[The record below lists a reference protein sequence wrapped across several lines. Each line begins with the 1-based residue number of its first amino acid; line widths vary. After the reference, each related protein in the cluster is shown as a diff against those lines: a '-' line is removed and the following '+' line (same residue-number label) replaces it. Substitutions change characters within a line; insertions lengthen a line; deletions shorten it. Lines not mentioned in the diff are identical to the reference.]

1 MQLLLYVIN
10 LHKTVISNHALKHMY
25 PYKQSGTLTYIPL
38 YRITRFNAYTVKCSQ
53 AFFMHIPLHT
63 ITHLNT

>member
-38 YRITRFNAYTVKCSQ
+38 YRITRFNAYTVKC
-53 AFFMHIPLHT
+53 I
-63 ITHLNT
+63 